1 MVTLSLFNNKGG
13 VGKTTLTWNLSVA
26 LAAKGK
32 SVLLI
37 DFDPQCNLS
46 IATLSDTNFARLLHT
61 NAQNPFGQTIRAFG
75 QPYIQQNSP
84 PKVVISHPKHPMPQ
98 GSGHLDIVAG
108 DFWLNNL
115 SDTLNVGTDLIAG
128 TSIYRFLMPHLISKS
143 AEETTN
149 VSYDYVLIDLPP
161 SFNTL
166 VRSALYCSDYFIVPC
181 TADMFSAYCIGLI
194 GEMLPKFATDWQQG
208 VARYLAGNANDPILS
223 TKGQPKFAG
232 WVFNG
237 FDMRKKQGAAVATE
251 VGADLA
257 HRNVIS
263 TAVQNSLIPSLQT
276 ITSYNAVPS
285 FVTKEPVAKVED
297 LNVMAPD
304 SIIQSVPLKYL
315 QSVRPTSHVLVRG
328 QWAKNQT
335 DLMNKMDQEH
345 DTLAD
350 HVIANCV

>member
-13 VGKTTLTWNLSVA
+13 VGKTTLTWNLSVS

-46 IATLSDTNFARLLHT
+46 IATLGDSRFARLLQIS
-61 NAQNPFGQTIRAFG
+61 AQIPFGKTIRAYG
-75 QPYIQQNSP
+75 QPYIQQNRP
-84 PKVVISHPKHPMPQ
+84 PEVVVSKPKFSMPQ

-128 TSIYRFLMPHLISKS
+128 TSIYRFLMPYLISAT
-143 AEETTN
+143 AEKDTDKR
-149 VSYDYVLIDLPP
+149 YDYVLIDLPP

-208 VARYLAGNANDPILS
+208 VARYLGGNPHDALLP

-257 HRNVIS
+257 HRNIIS
-263 TAVQNSLIPSLQT
+263 NAVRDSLIPSLST
-276 ITSYNAVPS
+276 ITSYSAVS
-285 FVTKEPVAKVED
+285 NFVTNDPIAKVED

-315 QSVRPTSHVLVRG
+315 KTVRPTRQVLVRG
-328 QWAKNQT
+328 QWAKNQI
-335 DLMNKMDQEH
+335 DLMDKMDAEH
-345 DTLAD
+345 DKLAD
-350 HVIANCV
+350 HVIANCI